1 MTDTFTDAARAV
13 FATRAL
19 AHVATVDEEGAPY
32 VTPVWVDLEG
42 DDILINTAL
51 GRVKARHLA
60 NDPRVALSMTDPD
73 DPEVVVAV
81 RGTVTRF
88 TTEGADDAID
98 RLAHKYLGV
107 DRFGDRR
114 PGQVRVSVYIS
125 PEHISM
131 QPAD

>member
-1 MTDTFTDAARAV
+1 MPDTFTNAARAL

-42 DDILINTAL
+42 DEVLINTAL

-73 DPEVVVAV
+73 NPDVAV
-81 RGTVTRF
+81 TLRGTVSRF

-98 RLAHKYLGV
+98 RLAKKYLGV
-107 DRFGDRR
+107 EEFGDRR
-114 PGQVRVSVYIS
+114 PGQVRVSVYIT
-125 PEHISM
+125 PDHISM
-131 QPAD
+131 QPDD

>member
-1 MTDTFTDAARAV
+1 MPDTFTNAARAL
-13 FATRAL
+13 FATKAL

-42 DDILINTAL
+42 DEVLINTAL

-60 NDPRVALSMTDPD
+60 NDPRVALSMTDLD
-73 DPEVVVAV
+73 NPEVAV
-81 RGTVTRF
+81 TLRGRVSRF

-98 RLAHKYLGV
+98 RLAKKYLGV
-107 DRFGDRR
+107 EEFGDRR

-125 PEHISM
+125 PDHISM